1 MSFPLDPNAPGGPK
15 RSEYL
20 SKSQAAGYPRQG
32 VRLGVQAGTASRY
45 RSYSAPKRRAR
56 VGSSYP
62 WTKAAT
68 TAQNAA
74 A

>member
-20 SKSQAAGYPRQG
+20 SKSQAAGY
-32 VRLGVQAGTASRY
+32 

-68 TAQNAA
+68 TAHKAA